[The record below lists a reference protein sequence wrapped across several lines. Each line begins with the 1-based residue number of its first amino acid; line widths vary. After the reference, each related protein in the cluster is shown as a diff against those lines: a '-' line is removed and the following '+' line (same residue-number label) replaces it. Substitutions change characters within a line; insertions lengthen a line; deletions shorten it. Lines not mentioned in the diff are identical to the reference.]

1 MTEEE
6 YFRKHYP
13 DFCYGDR
20 LLSPYWDLFQYG
32 VEFGERQSE
41 KKIEEL
47 EQELT
52 VEKDQHQE
60 ETNLHLHAEDYI
72 KSLEQQI
79 EKMKCC
85 YNCSKWY
92 DGECEESPKSKT
104 FFCADFKC
112 DNWEFAND

>member
-41 KKIEEL
+41 KKINKAKEILQLFLKLKITPCASGNSINMFQFENVCKQA
-47 EQELT
+47 EQFL
-52 VEKDQHQE
+52 KG
-60 ETNLHLHAEDYI
+60 
-72 KSLEQQI
+72 EQQD
-79 EKMKCC
+79 
-85 YNCSKWY
+85 KWVN
-92 DGECEESPKSKT
+92 PIT
-104 FFCADFKC
+104 TT
-112 DNWEFAND
+112 NDPFIR

>member
-13 DFCYGDR
+13 DSCYGDR
-20 LLSPYWDLFQYG
+20 LLSPYWDLFQDG

-47 EQELT
+47 EQ
-52 VEKDQHQE
+52 
-60 ETNLHLHAEDYI
+60 
-72 KSLEQQI
+72 QI

-85 YNCSKWY
+85 GNCIHHSFWGDELKCNLISYDDEFECLKTKSKWEL
-92 DGECEESPKSKT
+92 DVK
-104 FFCADFKC
+104 
-112 DNWEFAND
+112 